1 MTSQGIHVLVIL
13 ASVAIPLWAAVG
25 VALARGEG

>member
-1 MTSQGIHVLVIL
+1 MTHQGIHVLVIL
-13 ASVAIPLWAAVG
+13 AALAIPLWLAVG